1 MDIVLFGDQTSD
13 FQALLSK
20 ALIRKDLPLL
30 SSFLEKVSVAL
41 EDEISSLPAAIRRGF
56 PLFSNAAEFVD
67 RYYQSKLPNAAAD
80 SAITCLA
87 QLTHFIG

>member
-30 SSFLEKVSVAL
+30 SSFLEKVSFAL
-41 EDEISSLPAAIRRGF
+41 EDEISSLPANIGRGF
-56 PLFSNAAEFVD
+56 PLFSNMAEFVD
-67 RYYQSKLPNAAAD
+67 RYYQAKQPNAATE